1 MSLLVYCLAV
11 LLSAFLIH
19 LIVWRIRIPKRQTN
33 ALLQIFFGTYLLSIP
48 LPWILNRMGY
58 GTVPYFPQ
66 TVFDY
71 AQTLLNFTACTL
83 AYVITY
89 SAIEADSP
97 SLVIVKLISEAGA
110 AGLDGEALHSR
121 LSDDVLVIPRVNDLL
136 RDTMAVLEGDRVCLT
151 SKGRW
156 FVRIFIFYRAL
167 INAQRGG

>member
-1 MSLLVYCLAV
+1 MVV

-19 LIVWRIRIPKRQTN
+19 LIVWRIRIPTHQTS
-33 ALLQIFFGTYLLSIP
+33 ALLQIFFGTYFLSIP
-48 LPWILNRMGY
+48 VLWILNRTGY
-58 GTVPYFPQ
+58 STFLCFPQ
-66 TVFDY
+66 TVFNY
-71 AQTLLNFTACTL
+71 AHTLFLFTSCTL

-110 AGLDGEALHSR
+110 AGLDGEALYSR
-121 LSDDVLVIPRVNDLL
+121 LSDDVLVKPRVHDLL

-156 FVRIFIFYRAL
+156 FVTIFIFYRAL
-167 INAQRGG
+167 IHAQRGG